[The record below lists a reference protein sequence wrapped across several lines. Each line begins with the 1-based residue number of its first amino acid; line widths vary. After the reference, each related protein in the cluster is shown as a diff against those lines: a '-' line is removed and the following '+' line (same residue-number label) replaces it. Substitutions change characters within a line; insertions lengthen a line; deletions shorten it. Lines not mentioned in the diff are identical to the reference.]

1 MVSLHLSCG
10 REEAAVSA
18 RATGVWLS
26 ITALARR
33 EAGAVAVRH
42 AVRACAEELG
52 AGAALS
58 IAADHRPY
66 EPVFAT
72 DVRSGELAELQATL
86 GEGPSIEAGK
96 GNGPVLASDLAAA
109 EAQARWPEFAP
120 MALAGGTAAVFAIP
134 VGSGAARLGVLCL
147 YRERPGA
154 LSRNQLDTVLL
165 YADAALILSLDDR
178 GGLAPGAA
186 DLVGSA
192 FSARRAEVHQATGMI
207 SVQLDISLADALV
220 TLRARAYADGQPISR
235 LAADIVTRRLSLA
248 DQEASFPG
256 AAGPGQTEAGKPHPD
271 GQTGAGKPHPDG
283 STPQPHGPEPPRQQ
297 NQEKDHED
305 KDKDKDEE
313 GEGE

>member
-1 MVSLHLSCG
+1 VP
-10 REEAAVSA
+10 A

-33 EAGAVAVRH
+33 EGAAVAVRH

-52 AGAALS
+52 TGAALS

-72 DVRSGELAELQATL
+72 DARSGELAELQATL
-86 GEGPSIEAGK
+86 GEGPSIAAGK

-109 EAQARWPEFAP
+109 EAQVRWPEFAP
-120 MALAGGTAAVFAIP
+120 MALVRGVAAVFAIP

-147 YRERPGA
+147 YREPPGA
-154 LSRNQLDTVLL
+154 LSRDQLDALLL
-165 YADAALILSLDDR
+165 YADAALMLSLDDR

-192 FSARRAEVHQATGMI
+192 FSARRAEVHQATGMV
-207 SVQLDISLADALV
+207 SVQLGISVTDALV

-235 LAADIVTRRLSLA
+235 IAADIVARRLSFA
-248 DQEASFPG
+248 AQEVSFPG
-256 AAGPGQTEAGKPHPD
+256 AAGPGQTGTGEPHPD
-271 GQTGAGKPHPDG
+271 GPA
-283 STPQPHGPEPPRQQ
+283 PQPHGPEPPPLQQ
-297 NQEKDHED
+297 NQEEDHED
-305 KDKDKDEE
+305 HEDTDEE
-313 GEGE
+313 VEGE

>member
-1 MVSLHLSCG
+1 
-10 REEAAVSA
+10 VSA
-18 RATGVWLS
+18 RATGGWLS

-33 EAGAVAVRH
+33 EGAAVAVRH

-72 DVRSGELAELQATL
+72 DVRSGELAELQTTL

-109 EAQARWPEFAP
+109 EAQARWPEFSP
-120 MALAGGTAAVFAIP
+120 MTLACGVAAVFAIP
-134 VGSGAARLGVLCL
+134 VGSGAARLGVLSL

-154 LSRNQLDTVLL
+154 LSLGQLDAVLL

-186 DLVGSA
+186 DLVGPA

-207 SVQLDISLADALV
+207 SVQLGISLADALV
-220 TLRARAYADGQPISR
+220 TLRARAYAGGQPISQV
-235 LAADIVTRRLSLA
+235 AADIVARRLSFA

-256 AAGPGQTEAGKPHPD
+256 ADGTGKTGVGEQHPN
-271 GQTGAGKPHPDG
+271 G
-283 STPQPHGPEPPRQQ
+283 STPQPHDPEPPRQQ
-297 NQEKDHED
+297 NQEEDHED
-305 KDKDKDEE
+305 KEEE